1 MLGKGPFHSMR
12 DGTCNPAIYC
22 VTRDLFLCFLFDYQ
36 RRLSIARPRKPMQP
50 TKDGPRVN
58 EDIKARAICVVD
70 AEGNMSDPM
79 TVREGIEMAM
89 EAGLDL
95 VEVAPNAEPPVCKLI
110 DYGKFKYE
118 QSKKQNEA
126 KKKQKVI
133 EVKEIKLR
141 PNIDTHDYNVKLRA
155 AQKFLGGGDKVKVTL
170 RFRGR
175 EMAHQDL
182 GLGMLQRFSGDL
194 EDLAKTEQMPK
205 MEGRIMIMVL
215 APR

>member
-1 MLGKGPFHSMR
+1 MLGKGPFHNMH
-12 DGTCNPAIYC
+12 DGTCNPVTCC

-50 TKDGPRVN
+50 TKEGPRVN

>member
-1 MLGKGPFHSMR
+1 VRSQGKHLVSSGCAFLFLFL
-12 DGTCNPAIYC
+12 T
-22 VTRDLFLCFLFDYQ
+22 DLFDDH

-50 TKDGPRVN
+50 TKEGPRVN
-58 EDIKARAICVVD
+58 EDIKARSICVVD
-70 AEGNMSDPM
+70 AEGNMSDPI
-79 TVREGIEMAM
+79 TVREGIEMAA
-89 EAGLDL
+89 EVGLDL

-141 PNIDTHDYNVKLRA
+141 PNIDIHDYNVKLRA

-194 EDLAKTEQMPK
+194 EELAKPEMMPK
-205 MEGRIMIMVL
+205 MEGRVMIMVL

>member
-1 MLGKGPFHSMR
+1 
-12 DGTCNPAIYC
+12 
-22 VTRDLFLCFLFDYQ
+22 
-36 RRLSIARPRKPMQP
+36 MQP

-58 EDIKARAICVVD
+58 QDIKARSICVVD
-70 AEGNMSDPM
+70 AEGNLSQPIS
-79 TVREGIEMAM
+79 VREGIDMAM

-95 VEVAPNAEPPVCKLI
+95 VEVAPTAEPPVCKLI
-110 DYGKFKYE
+110 DFGKFKYE
-118 QSKKQNEA
+118 LSKKQNEA

-141 PNIDTHDYNVKLRA
+141 PNIDIHDYNVKLRA

-194 EDLAKTEQMPK
+194 EDLAKPEMMPK

>member
-1 MLGKGPFHSMR
+1 
-12 DGTCNPAIYC
+12 
-22 VTRDLFLCFLFDYQ
+22 
-36 RRLSIARPRKPMQP
+36 MQP

-58 EDIKARAICVVD
+58 EDIKARSICVVD

-79 TVREGIEMAM
+79 TVREGVEMAA
-89 EAGLDL
+89 EVGLDL

-141 PNIDTHDYNVKLRA
+141 PNIDTGFNVLSKSSA
-155 AQKFLGGGDKVKVTL
+155 AAGLGTLNKRSYKRTSAVTDSGADTQWITPFTL
-170 RFRGR
+170 RPS
-175 EMAHQDL
+175 L
-182 GLGMLQRFSGDL
+182 GFLPNVSGS
-194 EDLAKTEQMPK
+194 
-205 MEGRIMIMVL
+205 
-215 APR
+215 

>member
-1 MLGKGPFHSMR
+1 MLGKGPFHSMH
-12 DGTCNPAIYC
+12 DGTCNPVIYC

>member
-1 MLGKGPFHSMR
+1 MR
-12 DGTCNPAIYC
+12 SGDLIASPATCFCA
-22 VTRDLFLCFLFDYQ
+22 FLFDYQ

-50 TKDGPRVN
+50 TKEGPRVN

-141 PNIDTHDYNVKLRA
+141 PNIDIHDYNVKLRA

>member
-1 MLGKGPFHSMR
+1 MTGCAFRRLIASPA
-12 DGTCNPAIYC
+12 TCFCA
-22 VTRDLFLCFLFDYQ
+22 FLFDYQ

-50 TKDGPRVN
+50 TKEGPRVN

-141 PNIDTHDYNVKLRA
+141 PNIDIHDYNVKLRA

>member
-1 MLGKGPFHSMR
+1 
-12 DGTCNPAIYC
+12 
-22 VTRDLFLCFLFDYQ
+22 
-36 RRLSIARPRKPMQP
+36 MQP
-50 TKDGPRVN
+50 TKEGPRVN
-58 EDIKARAICVVD
+58 EDIKARSICVVD
-70 AEGNMSDPM
+70 AEGNMSEPM
-79 TVREGIEMAM
+79 TVREGIEMAA
-89 EAGLDL
+89 EVGLDL

-175 EMAHQDL
+175 EMAHQDI
-182 GLGMLQRFSGDL
+182 GMAVLERMKSELAELSKVELQ
-194 EDLAKTEQMPK
+194 PK
-205 MEGRIMIMVL
+205 LEGRQMIMILSSAV
-215 APR
+215 AGTPQGQGGSE